1 MPRIPRW
8 WYSEEKAK
16 SCGKKRESRIKDEF
30 GRLLQQEEEEEK
42 KSLSK
47 WAATLQM
54 AVKM

>member
-30 GRLLQQEEEEEK
+30 GRLLQQEEEEEEK
-42 KSLSK
+42 KVSLNGLRHCK
-47 WAATLQM
+47 WL
-54 AVKM
+54 